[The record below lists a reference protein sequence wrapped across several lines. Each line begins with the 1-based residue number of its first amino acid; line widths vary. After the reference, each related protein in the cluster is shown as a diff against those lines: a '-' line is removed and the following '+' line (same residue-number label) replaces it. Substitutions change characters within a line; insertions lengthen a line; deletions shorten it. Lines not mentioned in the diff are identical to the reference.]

1 MGLSENSLKQM
12 MDAAN
17 RAGWKMKP
25 VGEVKESVIKKTPV
39 HYKAAREGIYAFYDK
54 SASRKNQNAYVLSP
68 ASLFNRGFYIY
79 NGYGS
84 MNDGYIP
91 LEGILEVR
99 IVPAQEVNVRDKT
112 GTFCVVA
119 YSKGGDVTV
128 SVPEEKDIPGLKAL
142 LYTAAAISAEED
154 ETAEYLPKI
163 YYTARAM
170 AAGKNPDASL
180 SVKEQYQT
188 GMAAYTNREYGK
200 AAYYFELAANR
211 GSADGQF
218 WLGNCY
224 RYGLGVDKVASQ
236 AISLYEKAA
245 RQGHSAAQC
254 WYGAT
259 FCEQWIYPE
268 FHDIFI
274 PEKAKCDNKIA
285 IRWWKKSADQGN
297 TQAMFFLGRVYEY
310 DSEHISADKKLA
322 ADWYAKAARLGHE
335 KAAENLDFLKGLTDF
350 DDFERAAKRGDP
362 QAQYDLG
369 VCYDLGR
376 GVKENG
382 KKAEAWLKKA
392 SSCGCAKAEPYLKA
406 IQAFEE
412 GKHYANGGRPMNAAK
427 CFFEAAEAGHAKAQ
441 YYLGEM
447 SLSPT
452 SPQLAVHWYEQ
463 AARQGYAE
471 AQYRLGQCYYEGF
484 GVEKDAAQSEY
495 WFRKA
500 ANLGHAKAQVR
511 FGRCCEDKIGHVRP
525 GREIAMHWYK
535 KAAQEGDHDAEYA
548 LGMCYAQDGKYRS
561 GDSYKQAI
569 YWLKRAAESGNVTAQ
584 YNVGILYYNGDAIKG
599 PDYFKARDWMEK
611 AANNGMEEAKVFLK
625 NNSFR
630 P

>member
-17 RAGWKMKP
+17 RAGWNMKP
-25 VGEVKESVIKKTPV
+25 VGEVKESVIKEASV
-39 HYKAAREGIYAFYDK
+39 HYKAEREGIYAFYDK
-54 SASRKNQNAYVLSP
+54 SASRNDQNAYVLTCSR
-68 ASLFNRGFYIY
+68 LFNRSFYTY
-79 NGYGS
+79 NRSGG

-91 LEGILEVR
+91 LEGILDVR
-99 IVPAQEVNVRDKT
+99 MATNQETEARDKF

-119 YSKGGDVTV
+119 YNRGRDVTV
-128 SVPEEKDIPGLKAL
+128 FVPEEKDIPGLKAL

-154 ETAEYLPKI
+154 EEAEYLPKI
-163 YYTARAM
+163 YYTAKAM

-218 WLGNCY
+218 WLGNCH
-224 RYGLGVDKVASQ
+224 RYGLGVKQSASQ
-236 AISLYEKAA
+236 AVSLYEKAA

-254 WYGAT
+254 WYGAS
-259 FCEQWIYPE
+259 FCEQLEYPE
-268 FHDIFI
+268 FSDIFI
-274 PEKAKCDNKIA
+274 AKSSRNDNGTA

-297 TQAMFFLGRVYEY
+297 AQAMFFLGRVYEY
-310 DSEHISADKKLA
+310 DSEYISANKKLA
-322 ADWYAKAARLGHE
+322 ASWYAKAARLGHE
-335 KAAENLDFLKGLTDF
+335 KAAENLDFLKDMTDF
-350 DDFERAAKRGDP
+350 DDFERAAKRGDA

-376 GVKENG
+376 GVKENR

-392 SSCGCAKAEPYLKA
+392 SSRGCAKAEQYLKA
-406 IQAFEE
+406 IQTFEE
-412 GKHYANGGRPMNAAK
+412 GKHYANGGRSMNAAA

-447 SLSPT
+447 SLSHST
-452 SPQLAVHWYEQ
+452 QQDAVRWYEL
-463 AARQGYAE
+463 AARQGHAE
-471 AQYRLGQCYYEGF
+471 AQYRLGECYYEGF

-500 ANLGHAKAQVR
+500 ANLGHTRAQYR
-511 FGRCCEDKIGHVRP
+511 FGSCCEAKGSCP
-525 GREIAMHWYK
+525 SREMAMHWYK
-535 KAAQEGDHDAEYA
+535 KPAQEGDHDAEYA
-548 LGMCYAQDGKYRS
+548 LGMCYAQNGKYLS
-561 GDSYKQAI
+561 GDTYKQAV
-569 YWLKRAAESGNVTAQ
+569 YWLKRAAESGNVYAQ
-584 YNVGILYYNGDAIKG
+584 YNLAILYYNGEALKS

-611 AANNGMEEAKVFLK
+611 AANNGMEKAKVFIK
-625 NNSFR
+625 NKSFR